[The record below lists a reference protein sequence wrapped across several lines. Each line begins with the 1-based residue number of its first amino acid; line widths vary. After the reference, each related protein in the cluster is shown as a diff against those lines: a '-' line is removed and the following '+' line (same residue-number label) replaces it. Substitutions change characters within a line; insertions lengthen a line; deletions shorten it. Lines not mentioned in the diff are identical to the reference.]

1 MLVFKN
7 HSVIGVLGAVLLLTV
22 ALTTGCEESVNPV
35 LGTDR
40 AFTLYGFF
48 NPQADTQAVRIF
60 AIEGRLELTRP
71 EPLDA
76 KVVSMDLQRSQ
87 QHVWQDSVVQYES
100 ERYGHVFW
108 SEFRAEFEHQYRLE
122 VVRSDGARA
131 QVEVTVPP
139 LSEPLLLPPIIAP
152 RFVFYPVLW
161 QQAPR
166 VNNIRARYYTNCG
179 TYTFDYGLDGQE
191 QVDGG
196 TVVTVDLSQDARLIF
211 QEVFFDPSCAIQELR
226 LGEIELIVLVTNVE
240 WVPPTGVYDA
250 ELLVEPGTFSNV
262 ENGFGFVG
270 AGYPA
275 SFRWEPSESALLAAG
290 FFVDDDS

>member
-7 HSVIGVLGAVLLLTV
+7 HIGVLGAVLLLTV

-152 RFVFYPVLW
+152 RSVFYPVLW

-226 LGEIELIVLVTNVE
+226 LGEIELIVLVTNAE

-275 SFRWEPSESALLAAG
+275 SFRLVPSESALLAAG

>member
-7 HSVIGVLGAVLLLTV
+7 HIGVLGAVLLTV

-211 QEVFFDPSCAIQELR
+211 QEVFFDPSCTIRELR

>member
-7 HSVIGVLGAVLLLTV
+7 HSVIGVLGAVLLTV

-71 EPLDA
+71 EALDA

-87 QHVWQDSVVQYES
+87 QQVWQDSVVQYES

-196 TVVTVDLSQDARLIF
+196 TVVTVNLSQDARLIF
-211 QEVFFDPSCAIQELR
+211 QEVLFDPSCTIRELR
-226 LGEIELIVLVTNVE
+226 LGEIELIVLVTNAE

-275 SFRWEPSESALLAAG
+275 SFRLVPSESALLAAG

>member
-7 HSVIGVLGAVLLLTV
+7 HIGVLGAVLLLTV

-87 QHVWQDSVVQYES
+87 QQVWQDSVVQYES

-108 SEFRAEFEHQYRLE
+108 SEFRAEFEHRYRLE

-226 LGEIELIVLVTNVE
+226 LGEIELIVLVTNAE

-275 SFRWEPSESALLAAG
+275 SFRLVPSESALLAAG